1 MKTATIINDFHH
13 TEATCRPGPGGQLTK
28 RQVQRLQRILCGI
41 SDCQCSG
48 DLGQRGHQDY
58 EIETLS
64 DGGAILREHYH
75 YDDA

>member
-1 MKTATIINDFHH
+1 MKTATIYNDFHH
-13 TEATCRPGPGGQLTK
+13 TEATCRPDAEGRINR
-28 RQVQRLQRILCGI
+28 RQVRRLWHKLCGI
-41 SDCQCSG
+41 TDCECGG